1 MAARRKTIDLDVFV
15 NWCNDRLAKSNFQ
28 DRDSTE
34 GVGYRKGIMTAVEE
48 ALFTANR
55 YQGYRAIRPSEAEV
69 KDGWGY
75 DDATG
80 EWNDDTRRHYF
91 I

>member
-1 MAARRKTIDLDVFV
+1 
-15 NWCNDRLAKSNFQ
+15 
-28 DRDSTE
+28 
-34 GVGYRKGIMTAVEE
+34 MTAVEE
-48 ALFTANR
+48 ALFSANR
-55 YQGYRAIRPSEAEV
+55 YQGYRAIRPHEVEV

-80 EWNDDTRRHYF
+80 EWNDDTRRVYF